1 MSFLK
6 NLGQR
11 FGIKPTPR
19 ITNGV
24 YVIVGA
30 DSDSDSD
37 AEPVKVISVHATY
50 ANAQRHC
57 DHDKYVILG
66 PVPYYR
72 DLPAQQPRSPHP
84 MQPQRVPCLMQ
95 PYTFPH
101 TYRFP

>member
-19 ITNGV
+19 NAVGV
-24 YVIVGA
+24 YVIAGA
-30 DSDSDSD
+30 DSDSG
-37 AEPVKVISVHATY
+37 KVISVHATY
-50 ANAQRHC
+50 ANAQHHC
-57 DHDKYVILG
+57 DHDKHVIRG
-66 PVPYYR
+66 PVPYHS